1 VADVDARSSPRRAG
15 NLARFGLPTKV
26 RKLGYVIQ
34 LDDPPSGERIVP
46 AGRIENIVVEGSHAG
61 IRTAREQICRVMR
74 YSFQL

>member
-46 AGRIENIVVEGSHAG
+46 AGRIENIVVEGSPG